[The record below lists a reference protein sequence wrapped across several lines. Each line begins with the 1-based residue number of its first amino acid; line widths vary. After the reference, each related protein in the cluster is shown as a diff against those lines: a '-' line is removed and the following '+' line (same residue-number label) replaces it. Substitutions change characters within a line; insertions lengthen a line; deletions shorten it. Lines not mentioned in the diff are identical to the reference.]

1 MREGGH
7 EGGRSRGREVMR
19 EGEWQDGRGR
29 ERCVRRCKC
38 SVATALT
45 GNTGGRRMRAPHLA
59 ALLLQVKL
67 VRVVPGLLAPETT
80 REERLT
86 WPAQCEAD
94 RGGRQDCASGEAGF
108 ALVRRAQWV
117 CA

>member
-1 MREGGH
+1 MTTTTHTR
-7 EGGRSRGREVMR
+7 
-19 EGEWQDGRGR
+19 
-29 ERCVRRCKC
+29 VRRCKC

-80 REERLT
+80 REDRLGPHNARPAAAVGRTAPLERQALLS
-86 WPAQCEAD
+86 CVVHN
-94 RGGRQDCASGEAGF
+94 GCAHEP
-108 ALVRRAQWV
+108 LVM
-117 CA
+117 